1 MKKNLKPNQRSS
13 FQTAVLSAY
22 TKALNPRL
30 FIMVLALMLS
40 LNTFAQTPVR
50 RFETHVKSSC
60 HGLTQSQIDT
70 IISRVSF
77 ENFRMQNQRDTL
89 VFDNGFTVVLP
100 SATELQQAGLITTA
114 ASYQIVRPPLYK
126 APIFHINQAGQI
138 SAAYEVVNTK

>member
-1 MKKNLKPNQRSS
+1 MKNLKPKGGNS
-13 FQTAVLSAY
+13 FCSAIFLALG
-22 TKALNPRL
+22 KALKPKL
-30 FIMVLALMLS
+30 FAMLLAL
-40 LNTFAQTPVR
+40 NFCFTAFAQTPVR
-50 RFETHVKSSC
+50 KFETHVQSGC

-100 SATELQQAGLITTA
+100 SATELQQAGLISSA
-114 ASYQIVRPPLYK
+114 ASYQTVRPPFYK

>member
-1 MKKNLKPNQRSS
+1 
-13 FQTAVLSAY
+13 
-22 TKALNPRL
+22 
-30 FIMVLALMLS
+30 MVFTLMLS
-40 LNTFAQTPVR
+40 LSASAQTPVR
-50 RFETHVKSSC
+50 RFETHVQSSC

-138 SAAYEVVNTK
+138 SAAYEVVSTK